1 MTKLCNSN
9 KVTVVTGDFNY
20 NIFKIEKNSIISK
33 FLKLMYSNFLWPCI
47 LEPKRI
53 VSNNK
58 LSLIDIFINITDKID
73 SGNIIDKVSDHMP
86 NFVLVKDIIKAK
98 KYQKI
103 KIKRY
108 QKLQYKKLLGRTR
121 AD

>member
-1 MTKLCNSN
+1 
-9 KVTVVTGDFNY
+9 
-20 NIFKIEKNSIISK
+20 
-33 FLKLMYSNFLWPCI
+33 
-47 LEPKRI
+47 
-53 VSNNK
+53 
-58 LSLIDIFINITDKID
+58 
-73 SGNIIDKVSDHMP
+73 MP

-121 AD
+121 GD